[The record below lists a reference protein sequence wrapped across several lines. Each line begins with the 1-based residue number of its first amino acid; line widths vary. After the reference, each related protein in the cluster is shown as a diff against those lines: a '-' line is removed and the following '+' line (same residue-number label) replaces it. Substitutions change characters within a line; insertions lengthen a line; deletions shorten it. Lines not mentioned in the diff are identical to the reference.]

1 MSRFASFVLTLAAL
15 SLFWAA
21 PALAGRLLSWRFD
34 PAQNRLTFYTE
45 TRVQPTAQLI
55 PNPTRIVVDLPGT
68 TLGRPTVNQPIGGLV
83 SGLRVAQFDPFTTRL
98 VIEIAPGYTVDPQQV
113 KVRGIT
119 PTQWTVELPTPQRAS
134 EAPASPSPQASPQSA
149 APRPASSGNGAVQ
162 VTQNGLFVR
171 LNRNGQNGQIR
182 INHNPRDQVIA
193 FALPGAELPRELLGQ
208 TVAINQYGVSN
219 IQFGADQNPPQLNL
233 AVSSTEQTW
242 QAYYS
247 RVGGG
252 IILLPKGGSASA
264 RPTAPSSGGLAQVSP
279 QPPRTTLPYGGATI
293 TGLDVTRDNRQLLIR
308 ANRPIQARGNFNR
321 LTGEYEIRVDNA
333 QIAEGLKGPKLDNSP
348 LYQVRIRQEANNQV
362 LILAQPLSG
371 SSFGR
376 FFRAGA
382 DLFALE
388 MNPGRNLASQPRP
401 PFSAQRPSPPL
412 PGPGG
417 GIPIQVEPPRNSGA
431 FPPNLGFPST
441 SPSLPPNP
449 TRPPRGGR
457 LVFIDPGHG
466 GKDPGAIG
474 INGVQEK
481 DVILPVSQ
489 YIAQYLEQQGVRA
502 VLARNS
508 DYFVSLQGRTDM
520 ANRAGADVFVSVHA
534 NSMGMGRPDVSGLEV
549 YYFGNSEL
557 ARAIHRSILRSVD
570 VRDRGVRRARF
581 YVLRH
586 SRMPS
591 TLVELGFVTGA
602 EDVAKLVN
610 PSYQQQ
616 MARAIAQGILDY
628 LRGN

>member
-34 PAQNRLTFYTE
+34 PGQNRLTFYTE

-83 SGLRVAQFDPFTTRL
+83 SNLRVAQFDPFTTRL

-119 PTQWTVELPTPQRAS
+119 PTQWTVEMPTPQRAT
-134 EAPASPSPQASPQSA
+134 EAPSNPQAPPQSA
-149 APRPASSGNGAVQ
+149 APRPTSSGNGAVQ

-171 LNRNGQNGQIR
+171 LNRNGENSQIR
-182 INHNPRDQVIA
+182 VNRNPREQIIA

-208 TVAINQYGVSN
+208 TVAINQYGVSA
-219 IQFGADQNPPQLNL
+219 IQFGSDQNPPQLNL
-233 AVSSTEQTW
+233 AVSSTEETW

-279 QPPRTTLPYGGATI
+279 QPPRTTLPYGGAII

-308 ANRPIQARGNFNR
+308 ANRPIQARGNLNR

-333 QIAEGLKGPKLDNSP
+333 QVAQGLQGPKLENSP

-362 LILAQPLSG
+362 LILAQPTQG

-388 MNPGRNLASQPRP
+388 MTPGRNLAAQPRP
-401 PFSAQRPSPPL
+401 PFSSGQRPTPAAVFPFKWNRPAIPALFLRISVSPQPLLVCPLTRPVL
-412 PGPGG
+412 PG
-417 GIPIQVEPPRNSGA
+417 
-431 FPPNLGFPST
+431 
-441 SPSLPPNP
+441 
-449 TRPPRGGR
+449 
-457 LVFIDPGHG
+457 
-466 GKDPGAIG
+466 
-474 INGVQEK
+474 
-481 DVILPVSQ
+481 
-489 YIAQYLEQQGVRA
+489 
-502 VLARNS
+502 
-508 DYFVSLQGRTDM
+508 
-520 ANRAGADVFVSVHA
+520 AGA
-534 NSMGMGRPDVSGLEV
+534 
-549 YYFGNSEL
+549 
-557 ARAIHRSILRSVD
+557 
-570 VRDRGVRRARF
+570 
-581 YVLRH
+581 
-586 SRMPS
+586 
-591 TLVELGFVTGA
+591 
-602 EDVAKLVN
+602 
-610 PSYQQQ
+610 
-616 MARAIAQGILDY
+616 
-628 LRGN
+628 